1 MKLAKREKIFV
12 CAASAL
18 IFLFLIIELLIAPLI
33 DKKAEWRK
41 EIIAKERGIEELD
54 EMSRKYQVMDK
65 LSGNITNV
73 LSKRQGGFT
82 LFSFL
87 ETAAGQAN
95 VKNNIKYM
103 KPSES
108 KGSGDYMEVMVEM
121 KLEAITLDQL
131 TEYLYL
137 IENPEQLVF
146 IKRIS
151 LTDNKR
157 EKGHL
162 DSILQVLT
170 FK

>member
-1 MKLAKREKIFV
+1 MKLARREKLFIYS
-12 CAASAL
+12 ASAL
-18 IFLFLIIELLIAPLI
+18 IFLFLIIELLILPI
-33 DKKAEWRK
+33 MDKKEEWKK
-41 EIIAKERGIEELD
+41 EIVAKERGIEELD
-54 EMSRKYQVMDK
+54 EMSRKYQKMDK
-65 LSGNITNV
+65 LSGDITKV
-73 LSKRQGGFT
+73 LSSRKEGFT

-87 ETAAGQAN
+87 ETAAGQAG
-95 VKNNIKYM
+95 VKNNIRDM

-108 KGSGDYMEVMVEM
+108 KGSDDYTEVMVEM
-121 KLEAITLDQL
+121 KLEAVTLDQL

>member
-1 MKLAKREKIFV
+1 MKLARREKIFIYS
-12 CAASAL
+12 ASAL
-18 IFLFLIIELLIAPLI
+18 IFLFLIIELLIVPLI
-33 DKKAEWRK
+33 DKKAEWKR
-41 EIIAKERGIEELD
+41 EIIAKERGIEELE
-54 EMSRKYQVMDK
+54 EMSRKYQKMDK
-65 LSGNITNV
+65 LSGDITEV
-73 LSKRQGGFT
+73 LSGRKRGFT

-87 ETAAGQAN
+87 ETAAGQAG
-95 VKNNIKYM
+95 VKSNIKDM

-108 KGSGDYMEVMVEM
+108 KGSNDYTEVMVEM
-121 KLEAITLDQL
+121 KLEAVTLDQL

-137 IENPEQLVF
+137 IENPDQLIFV
-146 IKRIS
+146 KRIS